1 MSNTI
6 LASLFSKLKGIE
18 TKVETQEAKSFELI
32 EEITI
37 EGDDVTVVE
46 RTQEPDGTAYSF
58 EDVLISFEIEASTTS
73 ASLTCRVNN
82 IASMGIGKVIDVE
95 KKYCTLQYQ
104 AYRGLLFTSYQSPV
118 TNKTW
123 AGNAIARNTE
133 ILSAEAINNL
143 RFASNVPIPVG
154 SKIIIYAVRK

>member
-1 MSNTI
+1 MSNTT
-6 LASLFSKLKGIE
+6 LAFLFNKLKGIE
-18 TKVETQEAKSFELI
+18 TKVKKQESKVFELI

-37 EGDDVTVVE
+37 EGDDVTAIE
-46 RTQEPDGTAYSF
+46 RTQEPNGTEYSF
-58 EDVLISFEIEASTTS
+58 EDVLISFEMETSATS

-82 IASMGIGKVIDVE
+82 IASMGIGKAIDVE
-95 KKYCTLQYQ
+95 KKYCTLRYQ

-123 AGNAIARNTE
+123 AGNVIARNTE

-154 SKIIIYAVRK
+154 SKIAIYAVRK